1 MEEHECQIRNVHP
14 AKPHSLKRAQ
24 QSSDAQPAVLR
35 STGVT
40 GAGSRVSLTSARN
53 ADSGDRNEMGSVAVI
68 MRVMPESPEVDL
80 EQLKIALKQKLPGI
94 QDMKVE
100 PIGFGLKA
108 IKFAA
113 IINDVGGET
122 DALETSLSSI
132 PGVERAEII
141 EVTLN

>member
-1 MEEHECQIRNVHP
+1 MPRL
-14 AKPHSLKRAQ
+14 LKKGQ
-24 QSSDAQPAVLR
+24 QSSDALPAVLR
-35 STGVT
+35 SGGAT
-40 GAGSRVSLTSARN
+40 GAGSRVSPTSARN

-68 MRVMPESPEVDL
+68 MRVMPESPDVDL
-80 EQLKIALKQKLPGI
+80 EQLKTALKQKLPGI
-94 QDMKVE
+94 QDMKIE

-113 IINDVGGET
+113 IINDAGGET
-122 DALETSLSSI
+122 DALEKSLSTI

>member
-1 MEEHECQIRNVHP
+1 MLRSE
-14 AKPHSLKRAQ
+14 KRVQ
-24 QSSDAQPAVLR
+24 QSLSARPAVLR
-35 STGVT
+35 SDDAT
-40 GAGSRVSLTSARN
+40 GAGSRVSPMSVRN

-80 EQLKIALKQKLPGI
+80 EQLKTALKQKLPGI
-94 QDMKVE
+94 QDMKIE

-113 IINDVGGET
+113 IINDAGGET
-122 DALETSLSSI
+122 DALETSLKSI